1 MLNHFKFFKKNKRGK
16 IINKFHRADKFV
28 RELIDNDGI
37 QISEYVTEPDNYQIS
52 NYKPVSIQNHFY
64 RINCVD
70 CLNRSGNVMNL
81 IALRNLEA
89 MFGILTDVNTPTNV
103 VLRES
108 FFDDNQAKD
117 VWINNNNK
125 MSLFYAGS
133 HASKVFL

>member
-1 MLNHFKFFKKNKRGK
+1 
-16 IINKFHRADKFV
+16 
-28 RELIDNDGI
+28 
-37 QISEYVTEPDNYQIS
+37 
-52 NYKPVSIQNHFY
+52 
-64 RINCVD
+64 
-70 CLNRSGNVMNL
+70 MNL